1 MSEAAVQE
9 KKKRSFPIAA
19 IIAICLVVLILLA
32 AGGYYY
38 SYTRADAFASEGDL
52 GSARQW
58 LILPELTKKHDA
70 ELLDYLDARDMLAAG
85 DYAAAA
91 QAFAKLGNYK
101 DSADAVPEAE
111 YALAGEYMKA
121 EDYAAAIEL
130 YSALGDFQQSGER
143 LLEARFGLGLQMLE
157 EDNDPA
163 GAHDIFAQLEQEGY
177 EGAGEARQEAVHC
190 WAKLLMEQGELL
202 KAHDKLGEIPDYP
215 GVDQTMEELTELIY
229 NAAVEAYRQ
238 DQPVDAVKYFLLITP
253 YKNSE
258 AYFPLIQLCSAVGE
272 SAMKL
277 SSRGL
282 MEYDEMFASM
292 WENFDLE
299 DTKDLMLSDSW
310 IGCRFLQGNWK
321 TEDGRYYF
329 RMKLKDDGHFSANY
343 TLPWFDENLEYRTF
357 SIRDGIYFFEL
368 DDYVNKAQYQFT
380 VIDQNTIEAY
390 CYKDGETYTLYR
402 Q

>member
-1 MSEAAVQE
+1 MSEAAVQK

-70 ELLDYLDARDMLAAG
+70 ELLDYLDARDILAAG

-143 LLEARFGLGLQMLE
+143 LPEARFGLGLQMLE

-177 EGAGEARQEAVHC
+177 GGAGEARQECVHRMV
-190 WAKLLMEQGELL
+190 LELMEQGELVQ
-202 KAHDKLGEIPDYP
+202 AHEKLGGIPAHP
-215 GVDQTMEELTELIY
+215 EADQTMEELTELMY
-229 NAAVEAYRQ
+229 LAGQQAYREGRHGNAVE
-238 DQPVDAVKYFLLITP
+238 YFQLLGE
-253 YKNSE
+253 YKDSQL
-258 AYFPLIQLCSAVGE
+258 YLPLIQLDSDYGYSVIQFSEHGLYSDEELCAV
-272 SAMKL
+272 L
-277 SSRGL
+277 R
-282 MEYDEMFASM
+282 
-292 WENFDLE
+292 ENLDFENAKELIV
-299 DTKDLMLSDSW
+299 SDHSVTM
-310 IGCRFLQGNWK
+310 CFL
-321 TEDGRYYF
+321 DGRWKSESGWYFFNLNLTDFYYQHNLPRAKQARGYLHF
-329 RMKLKDDGHFSANY
+329 GDGKIYSSINSEDSEYVLQY
-343 TLPWFDENLEYRTF
+343 TLTVFDENCVGFYCHGND
-357 SIRDGIYFFEL
+357 S
-368 DDYVNKAQYQFT
+368 
-380 VIDQNTIEAY
+380 VII
-390 CYKDGETYTLYR
+390 LYR